1 MAYALYGMGADL
13 SVTLPYIQQYHP
25 DGVLLDSLE
34 VVVHMFLPNASQV
47 PHPSSDGWCRSIPRP
62 IIICSDGWHA
72 VNCVIYTLL
81 SGSAMIID
89 HQSGTSGGILGPNQI
104 YCFFE

>member
-25 DGVLLDSLE
+25 DGVLLNALE
-34 VVVHMFLPNASQV
+34 TVVHRFLPNASQV
-47 PHPSSDGWCRSIPRP
+47 PHPSSDGWWQSIPRP

-72 VNCVIYTLL
+72 VNCVMYTLS

-89 HQSGTSGGILGPNQI
+89 HQNGTSWGILGPNQI